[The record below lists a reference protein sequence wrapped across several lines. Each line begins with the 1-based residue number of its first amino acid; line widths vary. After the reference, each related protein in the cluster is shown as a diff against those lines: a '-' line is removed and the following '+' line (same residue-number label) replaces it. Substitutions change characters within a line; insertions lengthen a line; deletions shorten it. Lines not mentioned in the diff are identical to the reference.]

1 MIILRGDNTLNTL
14 SKALLPLTLID
25 LDLIPDH
32 QLSSKQRTLQ
42 VFRHTQIESIR
53 FGCSIIQ
60 QQRQAAMA
68 PSRFK
73 FLCFSDIDGTLVHYL
88 DSAKQ
93 LEEVVGD
100 VLWLPKSTTGRQ
112 VRRVAAW

>member
-1 MIILRGDNTLNTL
+1 
-14 SKALLPLTLID
+14 
-25 LDLIPDH
+25 
-32 QLSSKQRTLQ
+32 
-42 VFRHTQIESIR
+42 
-53 FGCSIIQ
+53 
-60 QQRQAAMA
+60 MA